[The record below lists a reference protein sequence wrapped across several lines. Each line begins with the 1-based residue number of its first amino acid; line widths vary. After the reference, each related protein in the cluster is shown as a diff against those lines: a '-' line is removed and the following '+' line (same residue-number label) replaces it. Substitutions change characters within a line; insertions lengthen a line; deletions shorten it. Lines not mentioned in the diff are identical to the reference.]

1 MNRPVIETLDETID
15 RVAAAIT
22 AVPAD
27 PGFSSR
33 LAPRLDA
40 PPARGTLTWM
50 VAAVAAAAIVLAV
63 FLVRPERS
71 AVRPPQQ
78 ASANLPASA
87 NQLAARTLDPSPSV
101 RAVEAQAAI
110 ARAPLLARAAPE
122 EIVAPIERTPAIA
135 ALDPVETLN
144 VDDLTL
150 HELHIAPVD
159 VAHLDIATIDVPE
172 IGTTDDPKE

>member
-1 MNRPVIETLDETID
+1 MNRPVTETLDETID

-22 AVPAD
+22 AVPTD

-40 PPARGTLTWM
+40 PARGASTWM
-50 VAAVAAAAIVLAV
+50 VPAAAAAAIVLAV

-87 NQLAARTLDPSPSV
+87 NQPAARTVHPAPSV
-101 RAVEAQAAI
+101 RAVESPAAI
-110 ARAPLLARAAPE
+110 AHAPRLTPAAPE
-122 EIVAPIERTPAIA
+122 ETVRPIEPTAAIA
-135 ALDPVETLN
+135 ALDPVATLN

-172 IGTTDDPKE
+172 IGTTEDPKE